1 MHRFNDWLAGRITDL
16 VGTMWTAYLFAA
28 LALVSL
34 PAALLSGDAIV
45 IVGWVAQTFLQLVLL
60 PIIMVGQNL
69 QQQRHDALA
78 DQHAQALVKL
88 DAIHEAVAADR

>member
-1 MHRFNDWLAGRITDL
+1 MRRFNERVAGRITDL

-60 PIIMVGQNL
+60 PIIMVGQAL

-78 DQHAQALVKL
+78 EQHAQALGKL
-88 DAIHEAVAADR
+88 DAIHAAVTTEQ

>member
-1 MHRFNDWLAGRITDL
+1 MRRFNERVAARITDL
-16 VGTMWTAYLFAA
+16 IGTMWTAYLFAA

-60 PIIMVGQNL
+60 PIIMVGQAL
-69 QQQRHDALA
+69 QQQRHDALTE
-78 DQHAQALVKL
+78 QHAQALGKL
-88 DAIHEAVAADR
+88 DAIHAAVTTQQ

>member
-1 MHRFNDWLAGRITDL
+1 MRRFNERVAARITDL

-60 PIIMVGQNL
+60 PIIMVGQAL

-78 DQHAQALVKL
+78 EQHAQALGKL
-88 DAIHEAVAADR
+88 DAIHAAIVSL